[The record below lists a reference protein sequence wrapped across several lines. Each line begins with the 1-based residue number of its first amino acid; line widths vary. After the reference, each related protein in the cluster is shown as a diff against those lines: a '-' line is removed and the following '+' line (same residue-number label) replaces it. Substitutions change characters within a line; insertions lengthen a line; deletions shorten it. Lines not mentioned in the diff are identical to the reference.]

1 MSKQSDLRRR
11 ARKKARQA
19 APVEP
24 PAPVEKPKPRGLPL
38 TLQKLREQQN
48 QQD

>member
-19 APVEP
+19 ASEP
-24 PAPVEKPKPRGLPL
+24 STPVEKPKPQGLPL
-38 TLQKLREQQN
+38 TLKKLREQQT
-48 QQD
+48 QQG